1 MLEQGATTF
10 IRYNKAISIL
20 HKVQALKE
28 ETMDNRV
35 SSRLPFGIPS
45 NFSDFSVEKTEREN
59 VILYR
64 SERGN
69 SKTANK
75 KVWISS
81 KAITKN
87 NEWKD
92 KQKILVSKASPGGD
106 DYPHAIITEPI
117 YAEKNSVCTETY
129 LIVDFVN
136 SKDEA
141 GNLISYMKTKF
152 FRFMM
157 ALIKNTQNISK
168 GVFAFVPV
176 QDFSKPWTDEELY
189 KKYNLTD
196 DEIAFIESMIKPMD
210 LNGGDT

>member
-1 MLEQGATTF
+1 M
-10 IRYNKAISIL
+10 
-20 HKVQALKE
+20 
-28 ETMDNRV
+28 
-35 SSRLPFGIPS
+35 
-45 NFSDFSVEKTEREN
+45 
-59 VILYR
+59 ILYR

-81 KAITKN
+81 EAITKN
-87 NEWKD
+87 SAWKD
-92 KQKILVSKASPGGD
+92 KQKVLVSKASPGGD

-141 GNLISYMKTKF
+141 DNLISYMKTKF

-168 GVFAFVPV
+168 SVFAFVPV
-176 QDFSKPWTDEELY
+176 QVFSKPWTDEELY

-196 DEIAFIESMIKPMD
+196 NEIAFIESMIKPMD